1 MRGCLTLVVVLGVL
15 LLMFPKAT
23 EQVRDVLVKPP
34 EPVVLKNASEEDKL
48 YQMVR
53 AATFKIERDVS
64 DGVVVGTGF
73 FINQDGY
80 ALTAYHVVEFR
91 NQVTVVLPNLRR
103 YTADVVG
110 FDNTTDLALLKVR
123 INKATFLP
131 LAPKH
136 PNVGDSILAV
146 GNSGGDFL
154 KRRVGKVID
163 LNVAAS
169 RADFPPGT
177 LEMRAPIA
185 PGDSGGPVANA
196 KGEIV
201 GVVSYI
207 RVYDDQSTTAYAV
220 PMNQE
225 QKILSELMAGTK
237 RDVPVL
243 GVRSSFHA
251 SDFDHGVRVGSV
263 EKGSPAEKAGLRAER
278 EETVRLQDGSSER
291 VLKADYILAVDGAPV
306 NTFDELIGVVRR
318 KSIGDVVKLQVERD
332 GKRLILPVQ
341 LGARATVF
349 TE

>member
-1 MRGCLTLVVVLGVL
+1 MRGCLTLVVVIGVL
-15 LLMFPKAT
+15 LLLFPKAT
-23 EQVRDVLVKPP
+23 EQVRETFLKPP
-34 EPVVLKNASEEDKL
+34 EPVVLKSASEEDQL
-48 YQMVR
+48 YKTVK

-64 DGVVVGTGF
+64 DGVVIGTGF

-91 NQVTVVLPNLRR
+91 SKVTVILPNLRR
-103 YTADVVG
+103 YQADVVG

-123 INKATFLP
+123 INKSTFLP
-131 LAPKH
+131 LAPSH
-136 PNVGDSILAV
+136 PNVGDSVLAV

-177 LEMRAPIA
+177 MEMKAPIA

-196 KGEIV
+196 KGQIV

-225 QKILSELMAGTK
+225 QQVLTELMAGVK

-251 SDFDHGVRVGSV
+251 SDFDPGVRVGGV
-263 EKGSPAEKAGLRAER
+263 EKGSPADKAGLRSER
-278 EETVRLQDGSSER
+278 EETIKLNDGSSER
-291 VLKADYILAVDGAPV
+291 VLKADYILAIDGTRV
-306 NTFDELIGVVRR
+306 KNFDELIGVVRR
-318 KSIGDVVKLQVERD
+318 KQIGDVVKLQVDRD
-332 GKRLILPVQ
+332 GKRLTLPVQ
-341 LGARATVF
+341 LGARANVF
-349 TE
+349 SE